1 MNKDISISIS
11 PIQKV
16 NSKEWNMFK
25 QGFGGEQQ
33 VFDCTTY
40 PIRKYRYRFVWWVR
54 KFETNPYAIK
64 VYNLLNKNRSN

>member
-25 QGFGGEQQ
+25 QGFGGGQK
-33 VFDCTTY
+33 VFD
-40 PIRKYRYRFVWWVR
+40 
-54 KFETNPYAIK
+54 
-64 VYNLLNKNRSN
+64 